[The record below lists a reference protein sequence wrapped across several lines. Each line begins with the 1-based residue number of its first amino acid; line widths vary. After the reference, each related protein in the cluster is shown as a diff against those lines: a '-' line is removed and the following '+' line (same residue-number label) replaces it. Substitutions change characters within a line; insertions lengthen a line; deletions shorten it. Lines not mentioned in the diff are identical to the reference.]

1 MSKVDG
7 NKVQCSLMSNRRLV
21 RGVVTGIPVRVST
34 DEVRENVKN
43 VKISEVKRLIANRD
57 GD

>member
-7 NKVQCSLMSNRRLV
+7 NKVHCSLMSNRRLV

-34 DEVRENVKN
+34 DEVKENVKN
-43 VKISEVKRLIANRD
+43 VSKGGQTSESK
-57 GD
+57 